1 MGRRGGGESER
12 EKEGTRHDTAGEVH
26 LLYVIHLTMARSTGH
41 RHGDGTKT
49 RTKLQI
55 CLGTECVGLGAW
67 CIVVR
72 LCLVLAIVGAV
83 VDGEEAAWQISRD
96 GELER
101 VRARCEKGT

>member
-55 CLGTECVGLGAW
+55 CLGTEYGVNVCTASVSVLGASW
-67 CIVVR
+67 CGCAW
-72 LCLVLAIVGAV
+72 CLPSSVL
-83 VDGEEAAWQISRD
+83 WSM
-96 GELER
+96 ER
-101 VRARCEKGT
+101 KEHGRFPGMENL